1 MNIKHLTIIC
11 IAFMLLG
18 CKAERAIYQGP
29 DHILFAEAEHTFGVI
44 DNEEWFE
51 VEISAMRT
59 ANYDRNVGVEVITA
73 ESSAT
78 ENRHFTI
85 ESNTVTIP
93 AGELTTA
100 VRIRGIADNIGISE
114 QPKIILE
121 LVLNEEETWDV
132 YGTRAEVT
140 LQRCCPFDIN
150 SFEGYAKITSTWLM
164 QYMNTDSR
172 LVETEVDTKTNTVTI
187 KEMFYEGYDI
197 IVSLDNSDRL
207 APRVIVPSEQV
218 LGTTGEAFGT
228 IYGNGKLMMMEPT
241 GYSSYYG
248 TCERFMVLYTMM
260 YVDGVGTVGTYVN
273 IFEWISDEEAE
284 RIKREG
290 L

>member
-1 MNIKHLTIIC
+1 
-11 IAFMLLG
+11 MLLG

-121 LVLNEEETWDV
+121 LVLNEEEAWDV
-132 YGTRAEVT
+132 YGTRTEVT

-150 SFEGYAKITSTWLM
+150 NFEGYAKITSTWLM
-164 QYMNTDSR
+164 QYMNTDS
-172 LVETEVDTKTNTVTI
+172 LIVTTEVDKDSNVVTI
-187 KEMFYEGYDI
+187 KDMFYEGYDI
-197 IVSLDNSDRL
+197 KISLDNSNRL
-207 APRVIVPSEQV
+207 EPRATLKPTEQV
-218 LGTTGEAFGT
+218 LGSTGEAFGT
-228 IYGNGKLMMMEPT
+228 IYGNGKLMMMEPM
-241 GYSSYYG
+241 GYTSYYG
-248 TCERFMVLYTMM
+248 TCEKFMVLYTTM
-260 YVDGVGTVGTYVN
+260 YVDNVGTVGTYVN
-273 IFEWISDEEAE
+273 IIEWITEEEAE
-284 RIKREG
+284 RLKREG
-290 L
+290 F